1 MSKEQKNL
9 ATIIIGAVVTVS
21 LTVLLAPLD
30 RMLDIRGSS
39 FYSLMFFMAMSLG
52 ALTTCTGFALLFDKN
67 NLHHGVGIIAEVI
80 MVLITGS
87 LIFSVINLFMSDGDL
102 IIKIMNLLI
111 DSFDISAWFFDKLS

>member
-9 ATIIIGAVVTVS
+9 AVIIIGAVVTIC

-52 ALTTCTGFALLFDKN
+52 ALTTCTGIALLFDKN
-67 NLHHGVGIIAEVI
+67 NLHHKVGIIAEVI